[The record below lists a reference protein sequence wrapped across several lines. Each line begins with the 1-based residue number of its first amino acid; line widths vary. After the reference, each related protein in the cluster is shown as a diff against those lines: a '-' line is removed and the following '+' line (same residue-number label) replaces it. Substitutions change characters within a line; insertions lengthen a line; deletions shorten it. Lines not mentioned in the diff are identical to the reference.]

1 MDFIKGFPR
10 VNGKFVI
17 LTIVD
22 WLSKYV
28 HFIPLDHPYTT
39 TSVAWAFFNNIAH
52 LHCIP
57 SSIVRHLHQHV
68 LEGAVHA
75 AYYAD
80 EGITRHFL
88 APCTPQQ
95 NGGGG
100 AVKSDSG
107 GNGVGAP
114 KTTEDA
120 GEILGGGRGHRSLP
134 TESAPDE
141 ESRRSHT
148 L

>member
-1 MDFIKGFPR
+1 VWAGIAMDFIEGFPR

-39 TSVAWAFFNNIAH
+39 TSVARAFFDNIAH

-57 SSIVRHLHQHV
+57 SSIVCRLHQHV

-75 AYYAD
+75 HGRQAA
-80 EGITRHFL
+80 
-88 APCTPQQ
+88 
-95 NGGGG
+95 
-100 AVKSDSG
+100 AVI
-107 GNGVGAP
+107 GVP
-114 KTTEDA
+114 PLE
-120 GEILGGGRGHRSLP
+120 R
-134 TESAPDE
+134 
-141 ESRRSHT
+141 
-148 L
+148 